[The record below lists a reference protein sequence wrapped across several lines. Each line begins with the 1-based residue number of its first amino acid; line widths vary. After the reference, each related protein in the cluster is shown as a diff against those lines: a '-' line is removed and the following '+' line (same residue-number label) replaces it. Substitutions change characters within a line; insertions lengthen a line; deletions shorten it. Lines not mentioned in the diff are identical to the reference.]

1 MSPLQVGCS
10 KSRKISER
18 FLTKWH
24 GDIATRGASR
34 TFGEGL
40 GRSTVAHFARK
51 VRGSEYCG
59 GQARAKNPTK
69 ICPRALAIFATCS
82 WPSLCKQSEL
92 QCWRRNR
99 RLCGPAQ
106 ISAARTLVP
115 ISTVLSQIAWRLRRC
130 KGHRANIRQR
140 SEAKHCSSLCS
151 QSEGDEYCGGQTRLK
166 IQQSHA
172 LKRWPYS
179 LRVRGPHFASKVSYS
194 AGASTD
200 DYAGLRGLKA
210 QQVRSPGQRPGY
222 HVPIPYAL

>member
-1 MSPLQVGCS
+1 MFATCSWLGCS

-106 ISAARTLVP
+106 ISAARALLP
-115 ISTVLSQIAWRLRRC
+115 LSQPLFFPLPQKTKNPATHMW
-130 KGHRANIRQR
+130 GHGVAGLFMIVCQNARSVALATGRAAGCQSAMSEN
-140 SEAKHCSSLCS
+140 SAPEAKSCPVCSL
-151 QSEGDEYCGGQTRLK
+151 TAR
-166 IQQSHA
+166 
-172 LKRWPYS
+172 KRM
-179 LRVRGPHFASKVSYS
+179 
-194 AGASTD
+194 
-200 DYAGLRGLKA
+200 
-210 QQVRSPGQRPGY
+210 
-222 HVPIPYAL
+222 